1 VDRRQAVDQKTRA
14 LERMVIH
21 GQRALSA
28 LEGIEA
34 EAVEAEV
41 LTRLAGELDAQ
52 HELLDE
58 CRLLDEA
65 LPADRGQWAAWLEA
79 QPPQSRRS
87 VERAVDDLARMTDQA
102 ARIEAQ
108 VDQHLGRLR
117 DEIRPKLERV
127 RAGHR
132 LVKAYLQPRPNVP
145 RIVDRQE

>member
-1 VDRRQAVDQKTRA
+1 MDRRQAIDQKIRA
-14 LERMVIH
+14 LERIVIH

-34 EAVEAEV
+34 ESVEDEV

-58 CRLLDEA
+58 CRLLDDT
-65 LPADRGQWAAWLEA
+65 LPADREQWAAWLEA
-79 QPPQSRRS
+79 QPPPSRRS
-87 VERAVDDLARMTDQA
+87 AERAVDHLARMTDQA
-102 ARIEAQ
+102 TRVESQ
-108 VDQHLGRLR
+108 VGRHLGRLR
-117 DEIRPKLERV
+117 EEIRPKLERV

>member
-1 VDRRQAVDQKTRA
+1 M
-14 LERMVIH
+14 LIH

-34 EAVEAEV
+34 ESIEAEI
-41 LTRLAGELDAQ
+41 LTRLVGELDAQ
-52 HELLDE
+52 RELIDE

-65 LPADRGQWAAWLEA
+65 LPADREQWAAWLEA
-79 QPPQSRRS
+79 QPPPSRPS
-87 VERAVDDLARMTDQA
+87 AEQAVDDLVRMTDQV
-102 ARIEAQ
+102 ARVEAQ
-108 VDQHLGRLR
+108 VGQHLGRMR

-132 LVKAYLQPRPNVP
+132 IVKAYLQPRPNVP